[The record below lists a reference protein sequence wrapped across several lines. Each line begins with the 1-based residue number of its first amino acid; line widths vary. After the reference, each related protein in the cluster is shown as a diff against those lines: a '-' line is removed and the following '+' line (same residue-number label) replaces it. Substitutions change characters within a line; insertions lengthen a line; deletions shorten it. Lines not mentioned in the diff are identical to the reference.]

1 MVLEVVWSSHPP
13 VAIYKIKI
21 VCVILLTLAKSIGW
35 ITIDA
40 NVAAAPPHTNGSSAL
55 AAELTALAVMD
66 RLIGGADG
74 DA

>member
-1 MVLEVVWSSHPP
+1 M
-13 VAIYKIKI
+13 
-21 VCVILLTLAKSIGW
+21 AKSIGW
-35 ITIDA
+35 MTTDA

-66 RLIGGADG
+66 RLSGGADG